1 MKPTRLDELSD
12 GIFAIVMTILV
23 FEIKAPEL
31 AISSNVLE
39 LWVALKNMLPSFF
52 SYILG
57 FSLLFTYWRAHHF
70 FVSVYAKNINVRLT
84 NINAFFFMLVG
95 LVPFSTSLLGKY
107 SENQLAIIIFG
118 LNTILI
124 GLCLYWM
131 RNYVLH
137 SDYLRNGEISKHDL
151 HGSTIRTL
159 VPVFFAIFAILLSF
173 VDNKLSLGLFTF
185 AVLFN
190 FSQTSTAFFNKVLNS
205 IFKIF
210 YGPDKKTYFS
220 EEV

>member
-1 MKPTRLDELSD
+1 MKPARLDELSD

-23 FEIKAPEL
+23 FEIKTPDLGIGA
-31 AISSNVLE
+31 SNMD
-39 LWVALKNMLPSFF
+39 LWIYIKNMLPSFF
-52 SYILG
+52 SYALG
-57 FSLLFTYWRAHHF
+57 FAMLFTYWRAHHF

-84 NINAFFFMLVG
+84 NINALFFLLVG
-95 LVPFSTSLLGKY
+95 LVPFSTSLLGRY

-137 SDYLRNGEISKHDL
+137 SEYLKNGEISKHDL

-159 VPVFFAIFAILLSF
+159 VPVISAVLAILLCF
-173 VDNKLSLGLFTF
+173 INAKFSLTLFTL

-190 FSQTSTAFFNKVLNS
+190 FSQTSTTFFNKFLKVL
-205 IFKIF
+205 FKIF
-210 YGPDKKTYFS
+210 YGEDKKGYF
-220 EEV
+220 EGI